1 MGLLKEIN
9 FPSIQIEGNSND
21 GVIFVP
27 KNKFFMSKTSE
38 QYDTAVQKCKD
49 IFLKKNK
56 DYGTSWRML
65 RPSSITDQLFIKASR
80 IRGIE
85 TTGKQMIDE
94 GIEPEFIGI
103 INYGIMAIIQL
114 RLEDDKAIELPEEEA
129 LHLYEK
135 TIAGVKE
142 LMMMKNHDYGEA
154 WRDMRVSSFTDMIL
168 VRLLRIKQIED
179 NEGTT
184 LVSEGVESNYMDLIN
199 YAIFALIQIEEAKA

>member
-1 MGLLKEIN
+1 
-9 FPSIQIEGNSND
+9 
-21 GVIFVP
+21 
-27 KNKFFMSKTSE
+27 MSDTST
-38 QYDTAVQKCKD
+38 QYDAVVNKCKD

-65 RPSSITDQLFIKASR
+65 RPSSITDQIFIKATR

-85 TTGKQMIDE
+85 TKGKQMIDE

-103 INYGIMAIIQL
+103 INYGIMAIVQMRID
-114 RLEDDKAIELPEEEA
+114 ENSPIEIPAIEA
-129 LHLYEK
+129 QKYYEQ
-135 TIAGVKE
+135 TIAEVKD
-142 LMMMKNHDYGEA
+142 LMLMKNHDYGEA

-179 NEGTT
+179 NEGNT

-199 YAIFALIQIEEAKA
+199 YAIFALIQIDESKA